1 MAVDH
6 TGVHEYIR
14 IRNVQIH
21 GIYTKFSIY
30 FKKLLLVPIVIRV
43 DSMSYLVV
51 LNTSVLVVPLQ
62 HSVLLPVS
70 DTTLLLLTFDEI
82 EISSKLHCTASA

>member
-1 MAVDH
+1 MYE
-6 TGVHEYIR
+6 VHGIY
-14 IRNVQIH
+14 VY
-21 GIYTKFSIY
+21 IYTKFSIY